1 MNLVECQQL
10 EQAYGA
16 LTVLHGVSLVVEP
29 GCTGLLGPNG
39 AGKST
44 LVRSLLGQLPL
55 QPGRVRVLGL
65 DPAREPLAV
74 RQRVGYMPESDVY
87 LPGMS
92 GLDLVAYCGQL
103 SGLGRVDAVG
113 RAHEVLHYVGLG
125 EARYREVDGYSTGM
139 RQRAKLAAALVH
151 GPELLLLD
159 EPTTG
164 LDPAGRDAMLE
175 LVDDVSHRRGLSAL
189 LSSHILQDIER
200 TCDRV
205 VVLAGGRVAFSGP
218 RAEFQRREARRVRLR
233 VKADRERLAEVLRAA
248 GCQVEARPGAA
259 DLEAE
264 LPEGLGAQELW
275 RLARAHG
282 LQLRRVEPASAS
294 LEMAYQQAV
303 GAARGGGA

>member
-1 MNLVECQQL
+1 VTLVECQQL
-10 EQAYGA
+10 DQAYGA
-16 LTVLHGVSLVVEP
+16 LQVLHGVSLGVEP

-44 LVRSLLGQLPL
+44 LVRSLLGQLRVP
-55 QPGRVRVLGL
+55 PGRVRVVGR
-65 DPAREPLAV
+65 DPALEPLAV
-74 RQRVGYMPESDVY
+74 RQLVGYMPESDVY

-103 SGLGRVDAVG
+103 SGLRRVDALG

-139 RQRAKLAAALVH
+139 RQRVKLAAALVH

-164 LDPAGRDAMLE
+164 LDPGGRDAMLE
-175 LVDDVSHRRGLSAL
+175 LIDDVSHRRGLSAL

-205 VVLAGGRVAFSGP
+205 VVLAGGQVVFSGP
-218 RAEFQRREARRVRLR
+218 RVDFQRRQTRRVRLR
-233 VKADRERLAEVLRAA
+233 VKAEPARLAEVLRAA

-259 DLEAE
+259 DLEAD
-264 LPEGLGAQELW
+264 LPEGLSAEQLW
-275 RLARAHG
+275 RLAREHG
-282 LQLRRVEPASAS
+282 LQLRRVEPSSAS
-294 LEMAYQQAV
+294 LDAAYQQAV
-303 GAARGGGA
+303 GGAGGGEA